1 MNDNRTGEAAV
12 LERHG
17 RGIGVHDFGIGAGE
31 TYGEFGGQ
39 LVIDLDGG
47 NRRYLAPQQVG
58 SHSGARSHL
67 EYVTH

>member
-1 MNDNRTGEAAV
+1 M
-12 LERHG
+12 
-17 RGIGVHDFGIGAGE
+17 HDFGIGAGE

-67 EYVTH
+67 EYVTL